1 MMRSVDT
8 YRKLAAAQ
16 ASRRVLGVLCAALV
30 TLCAVTAH
38 LEWRTQ
44 PTSVIARSG
53 PSPSLPYYN
62 VADFP
67 GADAGQKIMAC
78 IAAVPDYGAPAVG
91 GICDARLLGGV

>member
-30 TLCAVTAH
+30 ALCAVTAH

-44 PTSVIARSG
+44 PTSVIAQSG
-53 PSPSLPYYN
+53 PPPGLPYYN

-67 GADAGQKIMAC
+67 GSDAGQKIMAC
-78 IAAVPDYGAPAVG
+78 TVFKWTGNSTDPLSTLTNVT
-91 GICDARLLGGV
+91 